1 MLYVRDI
8 DPGSHGAVRN
18 RFGEEIVSKVTQRA
32 SKADCLRRLPTSGNK
47 RIRMRPD
54 RRRHRR
60 TRRANANVRRTDDS
74 ARRVGHRG
82 DRRSIV
88 FGDGPATV
96 WRWFPTGRFHS
107 PSVVYRRRCRA
118 DTAPPDGTYPPE
130 RSHRPNARLTVRRSS
145 RPGDL
150 RNRGG
155 ERSGPSGA
163 HTPILS
169 DDSHSP
175 SADGRPTR
183 QRSRRRSGSALAL
196 RIPIPE
202 PGTRRTRR
210 STVPLRIHVT

>member
-107 PSVVYRRRCRA
+107 PSVVYGRRRRA
-118 DTAPPDGTYPPE
+118 DTTPPDGTHPPE
-130 RSHRPNARLTVRRSS
+130 RSRRPNTRLTVRRSS

-150 RNRGG
+150 GTVEVNGPDRAAHIPRYSPTTVIALQRTAIRRVSGHVG
-155 ERSGPSGA
+155 DPARRSLFGSRYPSPEHDERDA
-163 HTPILS
+163 
-169 DDSHSP
+169 
-175 SADGRPTR
+175 R
-183 QRSRRRSGSALAL
+183 RSRS
-196 RIPIPE
+196 E
-202 PGTRRTRR
+202 
-210 STVPLRIHVT
+210 ST